1 MKRRKI
7 IVGLAL
13 VGFCVSLAVNG
24 AFAASKEEI
33 RAVVTRVQKAVA
45 LIQSQGESCYP
56 QLVDPN
62 GEFVGGSDY
71 VFVFSLN
78 EAEKGTLTLHI
89 KQGMIGKS
97 LMGLKEPGTNRK
109 FAQDFVLIAESPEG
123 KGWTEYQWSRPDIR
137 EIDTKATYIMKV
149 PGKPLAVGSGIYG
162 VTKEEA
168 EAVQK

>member
-1 MKRRKI
+1 MKKGKLI
-7 IVGLAL
+7 FGLAL
-13 VGFCVSLAVNG
+13 VGFCTTLVVNG

-45 LIQSQGESCYP
+45 LIQSEGESCYP
-56 QLVDPN
+56 KLVDPS

-71 VFVFSLN
+71 VFIFSLK

-89 KQGMIGKS
+89 KEGMIGKS

-123 KGWTEYQWSRPDIR
+123 KGWTQYQWSRPDKR

-149 PGKPLAVGSGIYG
+149 PGKQLAVGSGIYG

-168 EAVQK
+168 EAVMK